1 MTSTVGSRSRTL
13 ALARRG
19 RVVRRSACPAGIRR
33 CMRASRRDSCA
44 SRRQAPALLVGAAAM
59 GGRRSHGRTISASRR
74 RVEVA
79 SECGLRVA
87 GPEGVHR
94 YAIYGRAARFVAQ
107 GALAQAVQEHREWV
121 KFDNMTQEHGPALQ
135 RVFFVLFLISLP
147 SFQPWIPEPEF
158 ALLAAESELGLS
170 WGASCG
176 ILQILQLEYHNS
188 SRSLT

>member
-1 MTSTVGSRSRTL
+1 MYLQKFFMGSAILTFCSFLCSL
-13 ALARRG
+13 ALHVDARFVG
-19 RVVRRSACPAGIRR
+19 P
-33 CMRASRRDSCA
+33 
-44 SRRQAPALLVGAAAM
+44 LV
-59 GGRRSHGRTISASRR
+59 
-74 RVEVA
+74 
-79 SECGLRVA
+79 
-87 GPEGVHR
+87 P
-94 YAIYGRAARFVAQ
+94 FVAQ

-121 KFDNMTQEHGPALQ
+121 KFNNMTQEHGPALP
-135 RVFFVLFLISLP
+135 REFFVLFLISLP

>member
-1 MTSTVGSRSRTL
+1 M
-13 ALARRG
+13 
-19 RVVRRSACPAGIRR
+19 
-33 CMRASRRDSCA
+33 
-44 SRRQAPALLVGAAAM
+44 LVGAAAM

-121 KFDNMTQEHGPALQ
+121 KFRDMTQELRMGLQ
-135 RVFFVLFLISLP
+135 SLRKRVYCPIPIISLP

-176 ILQILQLEYHNS
+176 ILQILQVEYRNS